1 MARNDTM
8 HETANNLLS
17 LHDAR
22 PLVMG
27 LHTVSV
33 PRHRDAISAARGWPL
48 GDGRLACGGRRR
60 GG

>member
-17 LHDAR
+17 PHDAR
-22 PLVMG
+22 PPVMG

-33 PRHRDAISAARGWPL
+33 PGRRDAISAARGWTP
-48 GDGRLACGGRRR
+48 R
-60 GG
+60 